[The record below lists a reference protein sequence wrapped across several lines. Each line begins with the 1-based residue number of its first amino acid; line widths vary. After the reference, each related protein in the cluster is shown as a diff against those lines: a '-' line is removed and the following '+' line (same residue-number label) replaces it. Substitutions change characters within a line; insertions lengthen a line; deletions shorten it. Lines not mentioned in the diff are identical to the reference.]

1 MQNERKI
8 PVHVAIIMDGNG
20 RWAKKRGLPRTA
32 GHAQGARVV
41 EQILE
46 DADHMGI
53 RYLTVYAFS
62 TENWSRPDSEV
73 KALMNLLRTYMKTSL
88 AKCARNNVRIR
99 VIGDKSRLDSD
110 LQASIANLEK
120 ETASNTG
127 IGFQIAINY
136 GSRDEIVRALRKAA
150 QRVKDSELNPEDI
163 TEDMISDG
171 LDTAGIPDPDLLIR
185 TGGEERISNF
195 LLWQKRTQIRRSDLM
210 KERVIS
216 GVVIAAL
223 IVGAGLLG
231 GFPLAVLIMVCSM
244 IGFQE
249 LARATAVLNSGEKVN
264 ALTGTMLVMTA
275 VYYVGL
281 MIFQA
286 RWGSVPD
293 QLVLASDFFTTVVII
308 AAFLGIMTV
317 YVLTFPKF
325 RSEQVMAA
333 FFSFVYAPILMAF
346 VYRSRTLPYGIFMY
360 ALVFVC
366 SSVCDT
372 CALAAGMMFG
382 KHKMAPVLSPKKT
395 KEGAVGGLLGSAVCS
410 VILAYILRAMD
421 PGADYRIQF
430 LIIGV
435 CGALISMIGDLAASA
450 IKRNHDIKDYGN
462 LIPGHGGIMDRFD
475 SIIFTA
481 PLIYILGVILMGT
494 AAL

>member
-136 GSRDEIVRALRKAA
+136 GSRDEIVRAVRKAA
-150 QRVKDSELNPEDI
+150 MKVKETELNPEDI
-163 TEDMISDG
+163 TEDMISDE
-171 LDTAGIPDPDLLIR
+171 LDTCGIPDPDLLIR

-195 LLWQKRTQIRRSDLM
+195 LLWQTAYSELYFCDAAWPDFNKAELEKAIDAFNNRERR
-210 KERVIS
+210 
-216 GVVIAAL
+216 
-223 IVGAGLLG
+223 
-231 GFPLAVLIMVCSM
+231 
-244 IGFQE
+244 
-249 LARATAVLNSGEKVN
+249 
-264 ALTGTMLVMTA
+264 
-275 VYYVGL
+275 Y
-281 MIFQA
+281 
-286 RWGSVPD
+286 
-293 QLVLASDFFTTVVII
+293 
-308 AAFLGIMTV
+308 
-317 YVLTFPKF
+317 
-325 RSEQVMAA
+325 
-333 FFSFVYAPILMAF
+333 
-346 VYRSRTLPYGIFMY
+346 
-360 ALVFVC
+360 
-366 SSVCDT
+366 
-372 CALAAGMMFG
+372 
-382 KHKMAPVLSPKKT
+382 
-395 KEGAVGGLLGSAVCS
+395 GGL
-410 VILAYILRAMD
+410 
-421 PGADYRIQF
+421 
-430 LIIGV
+430 
-435 CGALISMIGDLAASA
+435 IS
-450 IKRNHDIKDYGN
+450 
-462 LIPGHGGIMDRFD
+462 
-475 SIIFTA
+475 
-481 PLIYILGVILMGT
+481 
-494 AAL
+494 

>member
-136 GSRDEIVRALRKAA
+136 GSRDEIVRAVRKAA
-150 QRVKDSELNPEDI
+150 MKVKETELNPEDI
-163 TEDMISDG
+163 TEDMISDE
-171 LDTAGIPDPDLLIR
+171 LDTCGIPDPDLLIR

-195 LLWQKRTQIRRSDLM
+195 LLWQTAYSELYFCDAAWPDFNKTELEKAIDAFNNRERR
-210 KERVIS
+210 
-216 GVVIAAL
+216 
-223 IVGAGLLG
+223 
-231 GFPLAVLIMVCSM
+231 
-244 IGFQE
+244 
-249 LARATAVLNSGEKVN
+249 
-264 ALTGTMLVMTA
+264 
-275 VYYVGL
+275 Y
-281 MIFQA
+281 
-286 RWGSVPD
+286 
-293 QLVLASDFFTTVVII
+293 
-308 AAFLGIMTV
+308 
-317 YVLTFPKF
+317 
-325 RSEQVMAA
+325 
-333 FFSFVYAPILMAF
+333 
-346 VYRSRTLPYGIFMY
+346 
-360 ALVFVC
+360 
-366 SSVCDT
+366 
-372 CALAAGMMFG
+372 
-382 KHKMAPVLSPKKT
+382 
-395 KEGAVGGLLGSAVCS
+395 GGL
-410 VILAYILRAMD
+410 
-421 PGADYRIQF
+421 
-430 LIIGV
+430 
-435 CGALISMIGDLAASA
+435 IS
-450 IKRNHDIKDYGN
+450 
-462 LIPGHGGIMDRFD
+462 
-475 SIIFTA
+475 
-481 PLIYILGVILMGT
+481 
-494 AAL
+494 

>member
-136 GSRDEIVRALRKAA
+136 GSRDEIVRALRKTA

-163 TEDMISDG
+163 TEDMISNG

-195 LLWQKRTQIRRSDLM
+195 LLWQTAYSELYFCDAAWPDFNKAELEKAVDAFNNRERR
-210 KERVIS
+210 
-216 GVVIAAL
+216 
-223 IVGAGLLG
+223 
-231 GFPLAVLIMVCSM
+231 
-244 IGFQE
+244 
-249 LARATAVLNSGEKVN
+249 
-264 ALTGTMLVMTA
+264 
-275 VYYVGL
+275 Y
-281 MIFQA
+281 
-286 RWGSVPD
+286 
-293 QLVLASDFFTTVVII
+293 
-308 AAFLGIMTV
+308 
-317 YVLTFPKF
+317 
-325 RSEQVMAA
+325 
-333 FFSFVYAPILMAF
+333 
-346 VYRSRTLPYGIFMY
+346 
-360 ALVFVC
+360 
-366 SSVCDT
+366 
-372 CALAAGMMFG
+372 
-382 KHKMAPVLSPKKT
+382 
-395 KEGAVGGLLGSAVCS
+395 GGL
-410 VILAYILRAMD
+410 
-421 PGADYRIQF
+421 
-430 LIIGV
+430 
-435 CGALISMIGDLAASA
+435 IS
-450 IKRNHDIKDYGN
+450 
-462 LIPGHGGIMDRFD
+462 
-475 SIIFTA
+475 
-481 PLIYILGVILMGT
+481 
-494 AAL
+494 

>member
-136 GSRDEIVRALRKAA
+136 GSRDEIVRAVRKAA
-150 QRVKDSELNPEDI
+150 MKVKEAELSPEDI
-163 TEDMISDG
+163 TEDMISDE
-171 LDTAGIPDPDLLIR
+171 LDTCGIPDPDLLIR

-195 LLWQKRTQIRRSDLM
+195 LLWQTAYSELYLCDAAWPDFNKTELEKAIDAFNNRERR
-210 KERVIS
+210 
-216 GVVIAAL
+216 
-223 IVGAGLLG
+223 
-231 GFPLAVLIMVCSM
+231 
-244 IGFQE
+244 
-249 LARATAVLNSGEKVN
+249 
-264 ALTGTMLVMTA
+264 
-275 VYYVGL
+275 Y
-281 MIFQA
+281 
-286 RWGSVPD
+286 
-293 QLVLASDFFTTVVII
+293 
-308 AAFLGIMTV
+308 
-317 YVLTFPKF
+317 
-325 RSEQVMAA
+325 
-333 FFSFVYAPILMAF
+333 
-346 VYRSRTLPYGIFMY
+346 
-360 ALVFVC
+360 
-366 SSVCDT
+366 
-372 CALAAGMMFG
+372 
-382 KHKMAPVLSPKKT
+382 
-395 KEGAVGGLLGSAVCS
+395 GGL
-410 VILAYILRAMD
+410 
-421 PGADYRIQF
+421 
-430 LIIGV
+430 
-435 CGALISMIGDLAASA
+435 IS
-450 IKRNHDIKDYGN
+450 
-462 LIPGHGGIMDRFD
+462 
-475 SIIFTA
+475 
-481 PLIYILGVILMGT
+481 
-494 AAL
+494 